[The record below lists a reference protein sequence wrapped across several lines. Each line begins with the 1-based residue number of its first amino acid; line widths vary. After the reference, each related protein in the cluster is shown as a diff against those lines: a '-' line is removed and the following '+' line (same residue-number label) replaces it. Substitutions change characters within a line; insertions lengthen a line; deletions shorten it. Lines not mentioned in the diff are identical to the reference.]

1 MPDESKK
8 RTPEEKSRKM
18 LKEEETIVDL
28 ELAVTKEKLK
38 NKDKSKKMLK
48 EEKII
53 VDLELAVT
61 KEKFKKARMNE
72 KKCDECDENGF
83 REYEGKFRCEKH
95 HSEAKRKANIE
106 FERRETIKKY
116 SIVIGG
122 VVGIIIGTIVIYQFV
137 ANL

>member
-1 MPDESKK
+1 MSDESKK

-28 ELAVTKEKLK
+28 ELAVTKEK
-38 NKDKSKKMLK
+38 
-48 EEKII
+48 
-53 VDLELAVT
+53 
-61 KEKFKKARMNE
+61 FKKARMNE
-72 KKCDECDENGF
+72 RKCEECDENGF

-106 FERRETIKKY
+106 FERRETLKKY

-122 VVGIIIGTIVIYQFV
+122 IVGIIIGTIVIYQFV